1 LALSCRRNSVGEAST
16 VSRIAVGI
24 HIIAGTTLCPAGR
37 EGVVKVLRKL
47 GNLER
52 IRSERSLTVEEL
64 SKASGVPRNTIVGL
78 EEGTRKA
85 QKVTVTRLAEVL
97 GVEPDE
103 LANEEGVTIL
113 EEREGDRVRVV
124 KQYDDYTLEMSYDTS
139 NLDEAY
145 RLILEGWD
153 GWEEFRRRMPTLEE
167 RFGREWVV
175 EFLSRVVQARLTGQK
190 FVPPEPPRND

>member
-1 LALSCRRNSVGEAST
+1 M
-16 VSRIAVGI
+16 
-24 HIIAGTTLCPAGR
+24 
-37 EGVVKVLRKL
+37 RKL

-153 GWEEFRRRMPTLEE
+153 GWEEFQRRMPALEE
-167 RFGREWVV
+167 MFGREWVV
-175 EFLSRVVQARLTGQK
+175 EFLSRVVRTRLTGEE
-190 FVPPEPPRND
+190 FVLPEFPSDD